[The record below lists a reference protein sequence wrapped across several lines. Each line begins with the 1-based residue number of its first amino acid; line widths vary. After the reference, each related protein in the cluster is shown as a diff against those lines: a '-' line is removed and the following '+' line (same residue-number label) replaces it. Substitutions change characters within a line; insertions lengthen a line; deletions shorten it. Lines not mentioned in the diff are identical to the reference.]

1 MGGSRAFMGM
11 IGLSLAHSWAAGAA
25 ARFPGKSNLGS
36 KSPND
41 TFNSKP

>member
-1 MGGSRAFMGM
+1 MGM
-11 IGLSLAHSWAAGAA
+11 IGLSLAPCWAAGAT
-25 ARFPGKSNLGS
+25 ARFPGKSNAGS